1 MNTPEHLLAETCAAW
16 GMRLSAEKMAQ
27 FAAYSSEL
35 RRWNERFNLTAISE
49 PTEIYRRH
57 FLDSLSLA
65 RFWGVGPASLVDIG
79 SGAGFPG
86 LPLKIL
92 RPALRLTLLESVG
105 KKADFLRHMASEL
118 GLAEVRVLAARAE
131 DVGRDRAEREAH
143 DLVTA
148 RAVAELR
155 VLVEYGLPLLRVG
168 GRMLA
173 PKGAAAHDE
182 AAAAARAI
190 KLLGGALVAVEPV
203 ELSGLDSHA
212 VAIIDKLRP
221 TDSRYPRAAGVPRQK
236 PL

>member
-1 MNTPEHLLAETCAAW
+1 MHPPEDQLAQTCAAW
-16 GMRLSAEKMAQ
+16 GIPLDAGQIAQ
-27 FAAYSSEL
+27 FAAYDREL
-35 RRWNERFNLTAISE
+35 RLWNERINLTAIRDSA
-49 PTEIYRRH
+49 EIYRRH

-65 RFWGVGPASLVDIG
+65 RFWGDDPASLADIG

-86 LPLKIL
+86 LALKIL
-92 RPALRLTLLESVG
+92 RPSIRITLVESVG
-105 KKADFLRHMASEL
+105 KKADFLRHMADEL
-118 GLAEVRVLAARAE
+118 GMSGVRVLTARAE
-131 DVGRDRAEREAH
+131 DVGRDRAERERYG
-143 DLVTA
+143 LVTA

-190 KLLGGALVAVEPV
+190 DVLGGELVGVEPV
-203 ELSGLDSHA
+203 EIPGLDAHA
-212 VAIIDKLRP
+212 VVIITKVRL
-221 TDSRYPRAAGVPRQK
+221 TDSRYPRLPGMPRQR